1 MNERERGFALLF
13 MMILIGAAGGVFLL
27 AVESFVSVGAD
38 RAGRAAVALAE
49 LRRAAHD
56 ICLRTGTA
64 PASVA
69 ATVTA
74 AGLRPEVQVDPYGWN
89 ADFGWAST
97 ATAITIRSRGEDRV
111 LGNADDLVVTVPL
124 QEPGRASTRNR
135 LRLLRAQ
142 LLRSPYRLH
151 AGMTATDRD
160 NLRSW
165 TRQYAQA
172 GRRWIY
178 EPANQAALTASMT
191 TLEAQITGV
200 CAAHGCT
207 PLPAS
212 VTGVGGIMTGIGNA
226 DTQAFDGFLRGLQR
240 DAAVG
245 LRSSGADGA
254 PGSPGD
260 DM

>member
-1 MNERERGFALLF
+1 MNERGFALLF

-27 AVESFVSVGAD
+27 AVESFVAVGAD
-38 RAGRAAVALAE
+38 RAGRAASSLAE

-56 ICLRTGTA
+56 IYLRTGTA
-64 PASVA
+64 PASAA

-74 AGLRPEVQVDPYGWN
+74 AGLRPEVQIDPYGWN
-89 ADFGWAST
+89 ADFGWTNS

-111 LGNADDLVVTVPL
+111 LGNADDPLATVPL
-124 QEPGRASTRNR
+124 QEPGRASTRHR

-142 LLRSPYRLH
+142 LLRSPYRLQLSMS
-151 AGMTATDRD
+151 AADQA

-172 GRRWIY
+172 CRRWIL
-178 EPANQAALTASMT
+178 EPANQVVLSATMVTMQTQIAAL
-191 TLEAQITGV
+191 
-200 CAAHGCT
+200 CAGHGCA

-212 VTGVGGIMTGIGNA
+212 VTGVGGIMTGIGNVDA
-226 DTQAFDGFLRGLQR
+226 RAVDGFGRGLQR

-245 LRSSGADGA
+245 LKSSGADGA